1 MTLQTLNIAMIII
14 WAIFVIAAIIIEF
27 DIGFLKY
34 NAKNLGLSLENT
46 YLDTLR
52 LAKDLFPDYKKYKLG
67 KIAENLG
74 IKVEVAHRALDD
86 VDTTVKVLN
95 VMLKML
101 KDKGIETLDDI
112 TKKIA
117 GDADFKKLPT
127 YHAIILATNYVGLKN
142 LYKLVSISHLDYFY
156 KKPRILKSMYKK
168 YSEGLILGSACEAGE
183 LYQAIEMGKSDEE
196 IEDIAKDYDYLE
208 IQPLGNNEFLVRN
221 GTVPDE
227 EALRNINR
235 KIVEIGEKL
244 NKLVVATCDVHFM
257 DPSDEI

>member
-1 MTLQTLNIAMIII
+1 MKVKNGEVIDEFSCFVNPEKPIPQRVVEVTNITDDMVKDAETIDKVMPKILE
-14 WAIFVIAAIIIEF
+14 FVGDSVLVAHNADF

-101 KDKGIETLDDI
+101 KDKGVETLDDI
-112 TKKIA
+112 TKKVA
-117 GDADFKKLPT
+117 GDADFK
-127 YHAIILATNYVGLKN
+127 NYQH
-142 LYKLVSISHLDYFY
+142 I
-156 KKPRILKSMYKK
+156 M
-168 YSEGLILGSACEAGE
+168 
-183 LYQAIEMGKSDEE
+183 Q
-196 IEDIAKDYDYLE
+196 
-208 IQPLGNNEFLVRN
+208 
-221 GTVPDE
+221 
-227 EALRNINR
+227 
-235 KIVEIGEKL
+235 
-244 NKLVVATCDVHFM
+244 
-257 DPSDEI
+257 